1 MASFSFG
8 VGNARKLLRVPMY
21 VGGRLAT
28 LLIPRSR
35 DRWVFGCAWGVGDG
49 AWALWEHARGEGVRA
64 VWLTGSVRDDL
75 QAQARGIPWTR
86 KGSLRGFW
94 VTARAGV
101 IVITHGFGDVNRY
114 AATGGVIVQLW
125 HGIPLKRLGLD
136 APVTMQVTARRLPA
150 LVQRILTWV
159 VTAAYRRAQSRI
171 RVLPAASQ
179 LVRGRLESAFG
190 LPSTR
195 VPVTGEPRTDVLF
208 AGDTDGRRARAR
220 TAVAEATGALGTAR
234 LILYAPTW
242 RDGAPDPAVPTPAEA
257 DRLRALLTESDAVL
271 LIRSHPHG
279 AGAYARHAGERIRLL
294 GADLVAQ
301 YALADD
307 LSLVPLEPATAAASA
322 GSGPRHLVLNDAQD
336 AVYVLTEFSGEVLHY
351 RRDTAAGTLEL
362 VGAASAF
369 DRSKGLGHSEFG
381 ADPLAHHYIWG
392 ADLHW
397 GTDGA
402 VLWASERTESTLA
415 AVPVAA
421 DGTVAD
427 AESFTVTEPQPRGFA
442 TGLGGRYLVAAGE
455 KSTTVTLY
463 AADGAQLERRQRA
476 ETGRGANWVRFVE

>member
-64 VWLTGSVRDDL
+64 VWLTGSARDDL

-150 LVQRILTWV
+150 RVQRILTRV
-159 VTAAYRRAQSRI
+159 VTAAYRRTQSRI

-208 AGDTDGRRARAR
+208 AGDADGRRARAR

-294 GADLVAQ
+294 GADLVAEVTPLLPAIDVLITDYSSIVFDAALVPVPAVFLAPDLAAYARTRGFYGTFRDVSGEAPATTWDEAIAQ
-301 YALADD
+301 TRAVLTDPAEHARRVAAARALSARVHDVTDGGGSARVFGAIQAALA
-307 LSLVPLEPATAAASA
+307 A
-322 GSGPRHLVLNDAQD
+322 
-336 AVYVLTEFSGEVLHY
+336 
-351 RRDTAAGTLEL
+351 
-362 VGAASAF
+362 
-369 DRSKGLGHSEFG
+369 
-381 ADPLAHHYIWG
+381 
-392 ADLHW
+392 
-397 GTDGA
+397 
-402 VLWASERTESTLA
+402 
-415 AVPVAA
+415 
-421 DGTVAD
+421 
-427 AESFTVTEPQPRGFA
+427 
-442 TGLGGRYLVAAGE
+442 
-455 KSTTVTLY
+455 
-463 AADGAQLERRQRA
+463 ERRS
-476 ETGRGANWVRFVE
+476 